1 MRCASVPTVSI
12 ERYNLAFPL
21 CVHSPLRWN
30 VTLLYASLCALGRLP
45 LSWLHAL
52 GAAIGWVLAV
62 TGNSLR
68 RRAQHTLSLAAAP
81 RGDMPLRDFMRAAL
95 IEAGKSFT
103 EIAKI
108 WTGDPQHLLALVR
121 EVRGRELFDAARD
134 AGRGLIIAA
143 PHLGCW
149 ELLNYWLGSRS
160 DKLAIVYRQP
170 RQAALE
176 PLLLRVRGRLQPLQ
190 IRAVGTAGLRTLYK
204 HVAAGGVVMIMPDQE
219 PKRGEGEFAPFF
231 GTQALTMVLLSRLAQ
246 RTAATV
252 LFAFVE
258 RLPRAAGYTLHFLPA
273 PADIADPELPR
284 AVAALNRGVED
295 CVRLVPLQYQW
306 HYKRYSIRP
315 KLN

>member
-1 MRCASVPTVSI
+1 
-12 ERYNLAFPL
+12 
-21 CVHSPLRWN
+21 VHSPLRWN
-30 VTLLYASLCALGRLP
+30 VTLLYASLCVLGRLP
-45 LSWLHAL
+45 LSWLHVL
-52 GAAIGWVLAV
+52 GAAIGWLVAV
-62 TGNSLR
+62 TDNSLR

-81 RGDMPLRDFMRAAL
+81 RGDLSLRDFMRAAL

-108 WTGDPQHLLALVR
+108 WTADPQRLLALVR
-121 EVRGRELFDAARD
+121 EVRGGELFDSAHA

-149 ELLNYWLGSRS
+149 ELLNYWAGGHS
-160 DKLAIVYRQP
+160 DKFAIVYRQP
-170 RQAALE
+170 RQVALE

-190 IRAVGTAGLRTLYK
+190 IRAAGTAGLRTLYK

-219 PKRGEGEFAPFF
+219 PKGGEGEFAPFF
-231 GTQALTMVLLSRLAQ
+231 GTEALTMVLLSRLAQ
-246 RTAATV
+246 RTGATV

-258 RLPRAAGYTLHFLPA
+258 RLSRAAGYRLHFLRA
-273 PADIADPELPR
+273 PADIADPELPCA
-284 AVAALNRGVED
+284 AVALNRGVED
-295 CVRLVPLQYQW
+295 CVRLAPVQYQW